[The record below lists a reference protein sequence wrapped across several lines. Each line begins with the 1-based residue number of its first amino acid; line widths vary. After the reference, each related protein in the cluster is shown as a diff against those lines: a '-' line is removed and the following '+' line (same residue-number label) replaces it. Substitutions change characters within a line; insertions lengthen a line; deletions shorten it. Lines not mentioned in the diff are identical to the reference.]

1 MRKRDPAKIAKI
13 QAAYYIRHKPRILKR
28 NADYRAANL
37 DKVNDQKRDHTEA
50 KKKRLDRAAEVL
62 ATATARAREIVGEER
77 KRLYGSFG
85 GRRAA

>member
-1 MRKRDPAKIAKI
+1 MRTRDPAKISKI
-13 QAAYYIRHKPRILKR
+13 QAAYYIRHRDRILAR
-28 NADYRAANL
+28 NAKWRAANL
-37 DKVNDQKRDHTEA
+37 DSVNKQKRDHTEA

-62 ATATARAREIVGEER
+62 ATATARAREIVAQDR